1 MMNVF
6 FEKSDTFANL
16 FMDRNSVCE
25 DITYNHFMGI
35 NDAVYIMKSLI
46 LIDMHFKDYMG
57 EVYLFE
63 HNLLPPLIASQLCC
77 TSTNNEELRD
87 FNLMT
92 SVSMSI
98 PLKLVFDFYDKPM
111 YAIRK
116 NKEYIMK
123 LVRFIIS
130 WADNEIENGNIMS
143 VETIR
148 RDKFDGNFDG
158 AVSYAIGKGKRIDY
172 LSENYL
178 VTSEPIDKS
187 ELIYCRDELI
197 KAYKVEK
204 Q

>member
-1 MMNVF
+1 MMNVV

-16 FMDRNSVCE
+16 FMDRNSVRE
-25 DITYNHFMGI
+25 DITYNHFIGI
-35 NDAVYIMKSLI
+35 NDAEYIMKSLI
-46 LIDMHFKDYMG
+46 LIDMYFKDYMG

-63 HNLLPPLIASQLCC
+63 HNLLPPLVTSQLCC
-77 TSTNNEELRD
+77 TSTNKEELRD
-87 FNLMT
+87 FNMMT
-92 SVSMSI
+92 SVGRSI

-130 WADNEIENGNIMS
+130 WADNEIENGDIRS
-143 VETIR
+143 VEAIR
-148 RDKFDGNFDG
+148 RGKFGVNFDG
-158 AVSYAIGKGKRIDY
+158 EVSYAIGRGKRIDY

-178 VTSEPIDKS
+178 VTSECIDKS

-197 KAYKVEK
+197 KTYKVER
-204 Q
+204 

>member
-1 MMNVF
+1 MNVV

-16 FMDRNSVCE
+16 FMDRNSIYE
-25 DITYNHFMGI
+25 DITNNHFIGI
-35 NDAVYIMKSLI
+35 NDAEYIMKSLI

-77 TSTNNEELRD
+77 ISTNKEELRD
-87 FNLMT
+87 FYIMT
-92 SVSMSI
+92 SVGRSI

-130 WADNEIENGNIMS
+130 WADNEIENGDIRS

-148 RDKFDGNFDG
+148 RDKFGGNFDG
-158 AVSYAIGKGKRIDY
+158 AVSYAIGRGKRIDY

-178 VTSEPIDKS
+178 VASECIDKS

-197 KAYKVEK
+197 KTYKVER
-204 Q
+204 